1 MTNEISLY
9 SSYSTHHHNETHN
22 TQELQHH
29 FSIKIGKYNE
39 QYLYQNH
46 HTSDPSID
54 VFSLLLYRSIT
65 SGIPTACP
73 ILQINTTTTNTAYNT
88 IQSPLQF

>member
-1 MTNEISLY
+1 MTNKISLY
-9 SSYSTHHHNETHN
+9 ITTHN
-22 TQELQHH
+22 RQELQHQ

-46 HTSDPSID
+46 HTSID

-65 SGIPTACP
+65 SGIPTACCP
-73 ILQINTTTTNTAYNT
+73 ILQINNTTNTQS
-88 IQSPLQF
+88 IQGSPFWAFP

>member
-9 SSYSTHHHNETHN
+9 THN

-46 HTSDPSID
+46 HTTCSID

-73 ILQINTTTTNTAYNT
+73 ILEINTTTTNTAYN
-88 IQSPLQF
+88 IIKSPLQF

>member
-1 MTNEISLY
+1 M
-9 SSYSTHHHNETHN
+9 
-22 TQELQHH
+22 QELQHH
-29 FSIKIGKYNE
+29 FSIKIGRYNE

-46 HTSDPSID
+46 HTSID
-54 VFSLLLYRSIT
+54 VFSLLLYHSIT

-73 ILQINTTTTNTAYNT
+73 ILQINTTTTNTAYNI